1 MADFFHDGCDGCKY
15 EMHYDVDF
23 PCSQCKGTTLPS
35 SDEYKTRLDLWEPMP
50 EQKSETENDVVNHPS
65 HYAHG
70 GIECCSSLNVDGE
83 IYSNNVQL
91 YSGIK
96 KMSGIIGAEPE
107 FKPTYYDESK
117 IDKSRCYIEYGGITF
132 LQIGDERTSTTAK
145 FTFR

>member
-1 MADFFHDGCDGCKY
+1 MKKRTVEENRQMVDNACKLFS
-15 EMHYDVDF
+15 EAMD
-23 PCSQCKGTTLPS
+23 
-35 SDEYKTRLDLWEPMP
+35 KTREAKRMLHLC
-50 EQKSETENDVVNHPS
+50 
-65 HYAHG
+65 
-70 GIECCSSLNVDGE
+70 GIESCSSLTVDAQ

-96 KMSGIIGAEPE
+96 KMSGIIGTEPE

-132 LQIGDERTSTTAK
+132 LQLGDERTSTTAK

>member
-1 MADFFHDGCDGCKY
+1 MKKRTVEEKRKMVDNACKLFS
-15 EMHYDVDF
+15 EAIE
-23 PCSQCKGTTLPS
+23 KAR
-35 SDEYKTRLDLWEPMP
+35 EANRLL
-50 EQKSETENDVVNHPS
+50 HLC
-65 HYAHG
+65 
-70 GIECCSSLNVDGE
+70 GIECCSSLKVDGQ

-107 FKPTYYDESK
+107 FKPTYYDKSK

-132 LQIGDERTSTTAK
+132 LQLGAERTSTTAK

>member
-1 MADFFHDGCDGCKY
+1 MKKRTVEEKRQMVDNACKLFS
-15 EMHYDVDF
+15 EAIE
-23 PCSQCKGTTLPS
+23 KAR
-35 SDEYKTRLDLWEPMP
+35 EANRLL
-50 EQKSETENDVVNHPS
+50 HLC
-65 HYAHG
+65 
-70 GIECCSSLNVDGE
+70 GIECCNSLNVDGK

-96 KMSGIIGAEPE
+96 KMSGIIGKEPE

-132 LQIGDERTSTTAK
+132 LQLGDERTSTTAK

>member
-1 MADFFHDGCDGCKY
+1 MVQNNGGESLMKKRTVEEKRQMVDNACKLLS
-15 EMHYDVDF
+15 EAIEKAM
-23 PCSQCKGTTLPS
+23 
-35 SDEYKTRLDLWEPMP
+35 EANRLL
-50 EQKSETENDVVNHPS
+50 HLC
-65 HYAHG
+65 
-70 GIECCSSLNVDGE
+70 GIECCSSLNLDGE

-96 KMSGIIGAEPE
+96 KMSDIIGTEAE

-132 LQIGDERTSTTAK
+132 LQLGDERKSTTAK

>member
-1 MADFFHDGCDGCKY
+1 MKKRTVEEKRQMVDDACKLFS
-15 EMHYDVDF
+15 EAIE
-23 PCSQCKGTTLPS
+23 KAR
-35 SDEYKTRLDLWEPMP
+35 EANRLL
-50 EQKSETENDVVNHPS
+50 HLC
-65 HYAHG
+65 

-96 KMSGIIGAEPE
+96 KMSGIIGTEPE

-132 LQIGDERTSTTAK
+132 LQLGYERTSTTAK